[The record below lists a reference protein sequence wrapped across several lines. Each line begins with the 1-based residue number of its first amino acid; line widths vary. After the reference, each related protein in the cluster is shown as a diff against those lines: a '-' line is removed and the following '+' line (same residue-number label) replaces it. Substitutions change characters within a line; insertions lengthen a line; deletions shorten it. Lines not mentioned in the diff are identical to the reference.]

1 MPQRTVILSAGGSG
15 GHVFPALA
23 LSESLIKR
31 NCNVFLVTDHRG
43 SAFANEFPKKVQK
56 LVMDFPNPWS
66 GGKLGPLSQFGFL
79 QKA

>member
-1 MPQRTVILSAGGSG
+1 MLQRTVILSAGGSG

-31 NCNVFLVTDHRG
+31 NCNVFLVTDYRG
-43 SAFANEFPKKVQK
+43 NALANEFPKQVQK

-66 GGKLGPLSQFGFL
+66 GGKLGPL
-79 QKA
+79 